1 MFYESY
7 NQKLD
12 EVKREFI
19 HKNHDS
25 EIEEIVRL
33 MNENVRLKELIP
45 ELSINNEDESQ
56 NNSIFIEIGL
66 ESDIKDDYDYKYR
79 LEFNKD
85 YEGIMNEAKTILADI
100 LKIDFNKIKINKNLI
115 EIDHSL
121 VKNIQLKEKLKPSGI
136 SNISKEDTK
145 FVFGTSLQNLYIE
158 HTEYK
163 RCFDILKESKLFD
176 DETIEG
182 FNESL
187 NELTVQI
194 NQKINQENALK
205 AAGFSPEDIEKYVKM
220 SKFLNKQ

>member
-1 MFYESY
+1 
-7 NQKLD
+7 
-12 EVKREFI
+12 
-19 HKNHDS
+19 
-25 EIEEIVRL
+25 
-33 MNENVRLKELIP
+33 
-45 ELSINNEDESQ
+45 
-56 NNSIFIEIGL
+56 
-66 ESDIKDDYDYKYR
+66 
-79 LEFNKD
+79 
-85 YEGIMNEAKTILADI
+85 
-100 LKIDFNKIKINKNLI
+100 
-115 EIDHSL
+115 
-121 VKNIQLKEKLKPSGI
+121 LKEKLKPSGI